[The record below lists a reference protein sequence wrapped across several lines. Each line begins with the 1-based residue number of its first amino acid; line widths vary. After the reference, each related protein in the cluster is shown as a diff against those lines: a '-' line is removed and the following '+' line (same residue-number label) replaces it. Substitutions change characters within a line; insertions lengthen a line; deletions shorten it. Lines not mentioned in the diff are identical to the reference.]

1 MVGLGSSPCRAPSPS
16 PPTVTFFCASGAS
29 QRVFLGSTVGS
40 ASGTRNYKL
49 RTVSLADFTC
59 RGTASPHKKTANYRR
74 KKRSPVAAGRGM
86 EFRKCLKVAARVS
99 PSSQILVRTWLPW
112 VPKLHLKLGSATIFK
127 RSSPCVPNFGVCILQ
142 SFHGGSRKLG
152 ARDSL
157 RAIFAGSL
165 GTTRAVR
172 HKQPTSLLDTD

>member
-1 MVGLGSSPCRAPSPS
+1 MTAECAIAQGISPNVLLRTRIISFQGSRPLADASSSARACQRAAVKVARCLSPTF
-16 PPTVTFFCASGAS
+16 PPTPLLQSV
-29 QRVFLGSTVGS
+29 V
-40 ASGTRNYKL
+40 
-49 RTVSLADFTC
+49 
-59 RGTASPHKKTANYRR
+59 
-74 KKRSPVAAGRGM
+74 
-86 EFRKCLKVAARVS
+86 RVS

-172 HKQPTSLLDTD
+172 HKQPTSLLDAE